1 MEASFFFIYFF
12 SFMRILD
19 LSSLEKRR
27 LRGNLIVFY
36 NFLTGRCRVGSAG
49 LFSLVTDDRMH
60 RNGRKLCWGR
70 FRLNM
75 RVFFFFF
82 TASVIKHWKR
92 LPSVVVDVPCL
103 SMFKRDLDKP
113 LINMFPTALFHSIWF
128 YSVLFLCVFF
138 LCNSTFHKKK
148 KIAYYPLPC

>member
-1 MEASFFFIYFF
+1 
-12 SFMRILD
+12 MRILD

-138 LCNSTFHKKK
+138 LCKSTFHKKK
-148 KIAYYPLPC
+148 KRLLTILYLARKWGKK